1 MQIVRRGECAK
12 KGGEAQEA
20 LRLLLRVLFFDI
32 LCFYFCCGFCFSYAV
47 RSRYNLS
54 PPEGR
59 ELDGLDVWLCVSQFL
74 PEQEEPLLLDDE
86 EDLRKIQFCL
96 LFSFFVA
103 FLVFVFF

>member
-1 MQIVRRGECAK
+1 MQKKEERGPASPDE
-12 KGGEAQEA
+12 GS
-20 LRLLLRVLFFDI
+20 FFDI
-32 LCFYFCCGFCFSYAV
+32 LCFHVCCGFCFSYAV